1 MSTINT
7 KRTADRR
14 TEGSLHG
21 VVRCITI
28 SNQLLDNLSVQKRL
42 HGSRWREVMADLGT
56 ALQLHMKATGESNP
70 INAALP
76 IAKKMSAAGE
86 NPMIF
91 IAVATELANT
101 PNNAAMSDCA
111 GGKLKS

>member
-1 MSTINT
+1 MSNDLT
-7 KRTADRR
+7 
-14 TEGSLHG
+14 
-21 VVRCITI
+21 
-28 SNQLLDNLSVQKRL
+28 NQLLDNLNVQKRL
-42 HGSRWREVMADLGT
+42 HGERWPEVMADLGT
-56 ALQLHMKATGESNP
+56 ALQLRMKTTGETDA

-101 PNNAAMSDCA
+101 PNNQAS
-111 GGKLKS
+111 

>member
-1 MSTINT
+1 MRQPAT
-7 KRTADRR
+7 KL
-14 TEGSLHG
+14 EG
-21 VVRCITI
+21 VPAVAVQRMVRCITI

-42 HGSRWREVMADLGT
+42 HGSRWRDVMADLGT
-56 ALQLHMKATGESNP
+56 ALQLHMKATGETNP

-101 PNNAAMSDCA
+101 PNDALNN
-111 GGKLKS
+111 GGEHQ